1 MLFRLMRHDCPLP
14 PRVVKIIVRNLTHE
28 NLIVRKNAIT
38 IMGGVLKQQKKPHV
52 KIPLKNEFFP
62 ITENQYGSKSMP
74 IVPGDRDD
82 NQWVCYN
89 SSDLPKNAIDW
100 DKPRFVHKTHYG
112 FYAWPKNMQIYAPH
126 NKQPKLDRDESEMN
140 EVEREI
146 YQFFDEQTNVDKLI
160 EFLSLEENKGR
171 DKFSAARFIMFKGLF
186 RNFGHRLLSR
196 FVDHLKRLVEDD
208 NDSSQR
214 CAAEII
220 AGVIRG
226 AKHWSF
232 SSTEDTFQNVLVPLI
247 RSGLAN
253 VSVEAIGDWG
263 TCFATAS
270 DSRDPNRIH
279 WIMEVLMED
288 PIRSKGSFLD
298 SSRLYALQGGIAQ
311 QEWRIGELCHK
322 LNEFLKPFLTHP
334 FKNVRDRLGSVL
346 ANIFMSDLEFVLG
359 VDNDKGAQL
368 NGISSNKRNPKV
380 VDFIN
385 EVLPQLEIMSQ
396 EPEDTTSILE
406 GKSIPPQ
413 NGVSE
418 MQSKTNEM
426 IELLKKM
433 PSENRKH
440 PILGSGES
448 SIPPDKL
455 ASLLIAKN
463 AINGTTTEHSEH
475 SEVEIFSEQFGK
487 RQV

>member
-171 DKFSAARFIMFKGLF
+171 DKFSASRFNMFKGLW
-186 RNFGHRLLSR
+186 RNFGSAFLPR
-196 FVDHLKRLVEDD
+196 FRHHLERLVEDS
-208 NDSSQR
+208 NDSYQR

-220 AGVIRG
+220 AGLIRG

-232 SSTEDTFQNVLVPLI
+232 EATEDLYKNLLVPLI
-247 RSGLAN
+247 RLGLAK
-253 VSVEAIGDWG
+253 VSVEAIADWG

-279 WIMEVLMED
+279 WIMDVLMEE
-288 PIRSKGSFLD
+288 PIRSKGSFID

-311 QEWRIGELCHK
+311 QEWRVGELCHR
-322 LNEFLKPFLTHP
+322 LNDFLKLFLTHP

-346 ANIFMSDLEFVLG
+346 ANIYMSDLDFIHVG
-359 VDNDKGAQL
+359 IDNDGQFLSKRLQ
-368 NGISSNKRNPKV
+368 SNKRNPRV

-396 EPEDTTSILE
+396 EPDETLPLVKLRNS
-406 GKSIPPQ
+406 SQ
-413 NGVSE
+413 NGST
-418 MQSKTNEM
+418 SKLVKSSDM
-426 IELLKKM
+426 IEVIKSMACHDGEL
-433 PSENRKH
+433 PSTENH
-440 PILGSGES
+440 G
-448 SIPPDKL
+448 
-455 ASLLIAKN
+455 
-463 AINGTTTEHSEH
+463 INLSP
-475 SEVEIFSEQFGK
+475 
-487 RQV
+487 